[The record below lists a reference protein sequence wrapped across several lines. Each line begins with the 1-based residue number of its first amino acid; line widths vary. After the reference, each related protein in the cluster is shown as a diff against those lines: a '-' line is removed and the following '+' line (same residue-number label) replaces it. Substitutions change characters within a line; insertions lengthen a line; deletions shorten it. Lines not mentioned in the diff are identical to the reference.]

1 MMKKK
6 YVQPISMVVVM
17 ADALCEGDL
26 KIASVVKGGT
36 KENVD
41 QIKIENENE
50 SSKNYDW
57 DNPNSWGGD

>member
-1 MMKKK
+1 
-6 YVQPISMVVVM
+6 MVVVM

-26 KIASVVKGGT
+26 KIASVVNGDTQKSEGH
-36 KENVD
+36 
-41 QIKIENENE
+41 IKIENENE